1 MASRKNNYN
10 FKSVYRQ
17 ADREIEQEFK
27 KAAPIA
33 SGRDEFDI
41 KPFVWRS
48 RKKLT

>member
-1 MASRKNNYN
+1 MVSQKNKYN

-17 ADREIEQEFK
+17 ADKEIEQEFK

-33 SGRDEFDI
+33 PGRDEFDL